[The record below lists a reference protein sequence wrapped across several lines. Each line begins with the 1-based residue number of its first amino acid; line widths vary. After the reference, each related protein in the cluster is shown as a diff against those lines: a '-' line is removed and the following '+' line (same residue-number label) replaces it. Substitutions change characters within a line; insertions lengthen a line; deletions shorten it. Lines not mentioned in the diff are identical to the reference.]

1 MAYEILDRIRTPED
15 LRALGER
22 ELNTLCGEIRAFL
35 LEHVSKTGG
44 HLASNLGIVE
54 TSVAL
59 CRVLDT
65 ARDRII
71 YDVGHQSYVHKILTD
86 RREAFS
92 GLRSFGG
99 ISGFMRPGES
109 IHDPFVTG
117 HASNAVSAALG
128 LARAARLQGKSIRTV
143 AVLGDGALTGGL
155 AYEALNDAGAS
166 GERIL
171 VILNNNGMS
180 IDRNVGA
187 LSRYLSGLRISPRY
201 LRAKRRYHTVM
212 EHIPGGRALGNV
224 LSKAKERFKALFLQL
239 SFFEQMGFTCL
250 GPMDGNDCA
259 GMCRAIRDADRI
271 NGPVLL
277 HIVTK
282 KGLGYAPSEENPE
295 NYHGVSRFEP
305 ALGREGGD
313 STGFSARFGQ
323 ELCRLAAEDARICAV
338 TAAMPAGCGLLSF
351 REAFPDRYFDVGIAE
366 EHAVTMA
373 SGLAAGGMKPVF
385 AVYSTFL
392 QRGFD
397 ELIHD
402 TAIMKNPVVFA
413 VDRAGLVG
421 ADGET
426 HHGVFDIGYLSLVPG
441 MKIWMPASFA
451 ELSRMLS
458 AALAE
463 NRPAALR
470 YPRGGEG
477 EWTGDAGLEPLVCT
491 AKGEHFT
498 LVSHGRMWNTA
509 LAVAGLLS
517 ARGLSCSLWKLNCL
531 PAPDLSPLIFDAET
545 TGRLVFLEE
554 TAENAGAYAALAPRL
569 RGSFSCRHFSLGRDF
584 VTHGSEQALFE
595 SLGLTPDRIAAALAE
610 DI

>member
-212 EHIPGGRALGNV
+212 EHIPGGRALGNI
-224 LSKAKERFKALFLQL
+224 LSRAKESFLALFLHL

-282 KGLGYAPSEENPE
+282 KG
-295 NYHGVSRFEP
+295 
-305 ALGREGGD
+305 
-313 STGFSARFGQ
+313 
-323 ELCRLAAEDARICAV
+323 
-338 TAAMPAGCGLLSF
+338 
-351 REAFPDRYFDVGIAE
+351 
-366 EHAVTMA
+366 
-373 SGLAAGGMKPVF
+373 
-385 AVYSTFL
+385 
-392 QRGFD
+392 
-397 ELIHD
+397 
-402 TAIMKNPVVFA
+402 
-413 VDRAGLVG
+413 
-421 ADGET
+421 
-426 HHGVFDIGYLSLVPG
+426 
-441 MKIWMPASFA
+441 
-451 ELSRMLS
+451 
-458 AALAE
+458 
-463 NRPAALR
+463 
-470 YPRGGEG
+470 
-477 EWTGDAGLEPLVCT
+477 
-491 AKGEHFT
+491 
-498 LVSHGRMWNTA
+498 
-509 LAVAGLLS
+509 
-517 ARGLSCSLWKLNCL
+517 
-531 PAPDLSPLIFDAET
+531 
-545 TGRLVFLEE
+545 
-554 TAENAGAYAALAPRL
+554 
-569 RGSFSCRHFSLGRDF
+569 
-584 VTHGSEQALFE
+584 
-595 SLGLTPDRIAAALAE
+595 
-610 DI
+610 

>member
-15 LRALGER
+15 LRALSEH

-54 TSVAL
+54 LSVAL
-59 CRVLDT
+59 CRVFDT
-65 ARDRII
+65 ATDRIL
-71 YDVGHQSYVHKILTD
+71 YDVGHQSYVHKMLTG
-86 RREAFS
+86 RRDAFD
-92 GLRSFGG
+92 GLRTFGG
-99 ISGFMRPGES
+99 LSGFMRPGES

-128 LARAARLQGKSIRTV
+128 LARAARLQGKKLRTV

-180 IDRNVGA
+180 IDQNVGA
-187 LSRYLSGLRISPRY
+187 LSRYLSGLRASPRY
-201 LRAKRRYHTVM
+201 LRAKRRYHAVM
-212 EHIPGGRALGNV
+212 DRIPGGRGLGAF
-224 LSKAKERFKALFLQL
+224 LSRCKERLKALFLH
-239 SFFEQMGFTCL
+239 STFFEQMGFTCL
-250 GPMDGNDCA
+250 GPLDGNDCP
-259 GMCRAIRDADRI
+259 GMCRAIRAADRI
-271 NGPVLL
+271 DGPVLL

-282 KGLGYAPSEENPE
+282 KGLGYAPSEESPE
-295 NYHGVSRFEP
+295 HYHGVSSFEP
-305 ALGREGGD
+305 ARGCDG
-313 STGFSARFGQ
+313 STRTDFSSVFG
-323 ELCRLAAEDARICAV
+323 ETLCALAAEDSRICAL
-338 TAAMPAGCGLLSF
+338 TAAMPAGCGLLPF
-351 REAFPDRYFDVGIAE
+351 RDAYPDRFFDVGIAE

-373 SGLAAGGMKPVF
+373 AGLAAGGMKPVF

-441 MKIWMPASFA
+441 MKIWLPASFA
-451 ELSRMLS
+451 ELRRML
-458 AALAE
+458 ARALDE
-463 NRPAALR
+463 GRPAALR

-477 EWTGDAGLEPLVCT
+477 EWKEDAGEGDLVCT
-491 AKGEHFT
+491 KRGT
-498 LVSHGRMWNTA
+498 QLVLLSHGRMWNTA
-509 LAVAGLLS
+509 LAAERLLA
-517 ARGLSCSLWKLNCL
+517 ARGISCSLWKLNCL
-531 PAPDLSPLIFDAET
+531 PAENLPELLRDAESC
-545 TGRLVFLEE
+545 GRLAVLEE
-554 TAENAGAYAALAPRL
+554 TAENAGAFAVLSPKL
-569 RGSFSCRHFSLGRDF
+569 SGNFSRRHFSLGKNF
-584 VTHGSEQALFE
+584 VPHGTERQLLDM
-595 SLGLTPDRIAAALAE
+595 LGLSAEAIADALAE
-610 DI
+610 DM